1 MVCLILVVFC
11 SYDAHNAE
19 NRAVQ
24 DMEFVVKVAR
34 MSDASVGYPSYRYNA
49 GPWSIVFD
57 G

>member
-1 MVCLILVVFC
+1 MFC

-19 NRAVQ
+19 DRVVK
-24 DMEFVVKVAR
+24 DMEFVVKVVVLSA
-34 MSDASVGYPSYRYNA
+34 ASVGYPSYRYNA